1 MESQQTVEETEL
13 DQVKSEVP
21 ASTQMETENQL
32 ETESQQTVEET
43 ELDQI
48 KSEVPA
54 PIKIKM
60 KIQQIVEEIEL
71 DQLKSELPVISIGDT
86 VKVGVLIQE
95 GNKQRVQPYEGTL
108 IAQHR
113 AGMNS
118 TITVRRIFQ
127 GVGVER
133 VFTLHSPSLKNIEIT
148 RRAKVR
154 KAKLY
159 YLRDRVGKATRLK
172 QKNSTNALG

>member
-1 MESQQTVEETEL
+1 
-13 DQVKSEVP
+13 
-21 ASTQMETENQL
+21 
-32 ETESQQTVEET
+32 
-43 ELDQI
+43 
-48 KSEVPA
+48 
-54 PIKIKM
+54 M
-60 KIQQIVEEIEL
+60 KFQQIIDKIEL
-71 DQLKSELPVISIGDT
+71 DQLKAELPIIYIGDT

-95 GNKQRVQPYEGTL
+95 GDKQRVQPYEGTV

-127 GVGVER
+127 GIGVER

-159 YLRDRVGKATRLK
+159 YLRKLVGKATRLK
-172 QKNSTNALG
+172 QKNITN